1 MFQRRRPV
9 WCNVLGDTALSSYL
23 CGLDIGGTFTDCVL
37 IDEHGHLTIAKAPS
51 TPSNFA
57 EGVIEA
63 IERAAAKIGL
73 GMSELLSSISVL
85 AHGTTIGTNAIIQ
98 RRGAKV
104 GLVTTR
110 GHNDVI
116 HIMRGSRGLSGQ
128 DIKLIVHIP
137 ESSKPD
143 PLIPKRLIR
152 GVSERVDCCGKVVV
166 ELNESEARTAIT
178 ELRDAGCEA
187 LAICCLWSFL
197 EPKHELRLK
206 EIASEIA
213 PDLFITCSTEL
224 APKWGEYERT
234 TAVALNAYIGPTT
247 VGYVTRLDQQLKQ
260 LGYKPPLQITQCAGG
275 TITVRKAQEAPLLTL
290 DSGPVAGVTG
300 SVYLGELMGYP
311 NIITTDLGG
320 TSFDVGVIHNGA
332 PVVSYKSLVN
342 QYEYFLP
349 KVDVQTLGTGGGSKV
364 WIDRATKALRV
375 GPDSA
380 GADPGPVCYGKG
392 GTVPTTTDADLVLG
406 YLDPDNFAGGTMQ
419 LDLEAAKAALQRVAD
434 ELGMGL
440 YELASGVATIAE
452 FQMADLI
459 RKVTV
464 QKGLDPRDFVV
475 FAFGGAGPVHMG
487 VAARELGV
495 GKVIVPQGDTA
506 AVWCAFGAASADI
519 LHVNEK
525 VSIMSSPFEVE
536 RVNGI
541 LAELGG
547 LGRAHLLEDGVDTA
561 RHVFQYSIDMRHRGQ
576 INEVEVFLDD
586 GELDGARLEGLRER
600 FVQRYEQLYGHGAAL
615 HGARLEIVTFRCR
628 ASATSMKPR
637 LVAAT
642 SLSETLAADAQSG
655 CRDIYWAESKRVEPT
670 AIYDG
675 YKLIPGNTLEG
686 PCVVET
692 ATTSMVVHRQQRI
705 AVDALGNFV
714 IDSRI

>member
-1 MFQRRRPV
+1 M
-9 WCNVLGDTALSSYL
+9 ASYL

-37 IDEHGHLTIAKAPS
+37 IDDQGHLTIAKAPS
-51 TPSNFA
+51 TPGNFA
-57 EGVIEA
+57 AGVLAAIEA
-63 IERAAAKIGL
+63 AAVKAGTDTPA
-73 GMSELLSSISVL
+73 LLRDIRVL
-85 AHGTTIGTNAIIQ
+85 AHGTTVGTNAIIQ
-98 RRGAKV
+98 RRGAKI
-104 GLVTTR
+104 GLITTR

-143 PLIPKRLIR
+143 PLVPKRLIR
-152 GVSERVDCCGKVVV
+152 GVSERVDCFGKVVV
-166 ELNESEARTAIT
+166 DLNEEEARAAII

-197 EPKHELRLK
+197 EPAHEQRIKALAEEL
-206 EIASEIA
+206 A
-213 PDLFITCSTEL
+213 PDLYVTCSTEL

-247 VGYVTRLDQQLKQ
+247 VGYITRLDEQLKEM
-260 LGYKPPLQITQCAGG
+260 GYEPPLQITQCAGG
-275 TITVRKAQEAPLLTL
+275 TITVPKAQQAPLLTL
-290 DSGPVAGVTG
+290 DSGPVSGVTG

-311 NIITTDLGG
+311 NVITTDLGG
-320 TSFDVGVIHNGA
+320 TSFDVGVIHDGQ
-332 PVVSYKSLVN
+332 PVVSYKSLVH

-349 KVDVQTLGTGGGSKV
+349 KVDVQTLGTGGGSMV
-364 WIDRATKALRV
+364 RIDRTTRSLRV

-380 GADPGPVCYGKG
+380 GADPGPVCYGRG

-406 YLDPDNFAGGTMQ
+406 YLDADNFAGGSMK
-419 LDLEAAKAALQRVAD
+419 LDRDAAVKALS
-434 ELGMGL
+434 ELAAELDMDV

-495 GKVIVPQGDTA
+495 SKVIVPQGDTA

-519 LHVNEK
+519 LHVDEK
-525 VSIMSSPFEVE
+525 VNIMSSPFDLDV
-536 RVNGI
+536 VNGI
-541 LAELGG
+541 LAQLADD
-547 LGRAHLLEDGVDTA
+547 GRQHLLDDGVDRA
-561 RHVFQYSIDMRHRGQ
+561 RHEFQFSVDMRHRGQ
-576 INEVEVFLDD
+576 INEVEVFLDG
-586 GELDGARLEGLRER
+586 GELDTTGLEALRER
-600 FVQRYEQLYGHGAAL
+600 FVERYETLYGHGAAL
-615 HGARLEIVTFRCR
+615 RGARLEIVTFRCR
-628 ASATSMKPR
+628 ARATSQKPS
-637 LVAAT
+637 LVPAEQ
-642 SLSETLAADAQSG
+642 LSEVIADDAQSG
-655 CRDIYWAESKRVEPT
+655 TRDIYWAEWKRLEPT
-670 AIYDG
+670 PIYDG
-675 YKLIPGNTLEG
+675 YRLVPGNLLDG

-692 ATTSMVVHRQQRI
+692 TTTSVIVHPGQSI
-705 AVDALGNFV
+705 ALDALGNFV
-714 IDSRI
+714 IDSGAAG

>member
-1 MFQRRRPV
+1 M
-9 WCNVLGDTALSSYL
+9 SSYL

-37 IDEHGHLTIAKAPS
+37 MDESGQLTIAKAPS
-51 TPSNFA
+51 TPTNFA

-63 IERAAAKIGL
+63 ISRAAIKIGMDL
-73 GMSELLSSISVL
+73 PTLLDSITVL
-85 AHGTTIGTNAIIQ
+85 AHGTTVGTNTIIQ

-104 GLVTTR
+104 GLITTK

-116 HIMRGSRGLSGQ
+116 HIMRGSRGLAGQ

-137 ESSKPD
+137 ESSKPE

-152 GVSERVDCCGKVVV
+152 GVSERIDCFGKVVV
-166 ELNESEARTAIT
+166 ELNEDEARQAIID
-178 ELRDAGCEA
+178 LRDAGCQA

-197 EPKHELRLK
+197 EPKHELRIKQLAQ
-206 EIASEIA
+206 ELA
-213 PDLFITCSTEL
+213 PDLYVTCSSEL

-234 TAVALNAYIGPTT
+234 TAVALNAYIGPVT
-247 VGYVTRLDQQLKQ
+247 VGYVTRLDRQLKATG
-260 LGYKPPLQITQCAGG
+260 LKPPLQITQCAGG

-300 SVYLGELMGYP
+300 SVFLGALMNTP

-332 PVVSYKSLVN
+332 PIVSYKSLVH

-364 WIDRATKALRV
+364 RIDKVTRTLRV

-406 YLDPDNFAGGTMQ
+406 YLDPDNFAGGTIK
-419 LDLEAAKAALQRVAD
+419 LDRAAAAAALQILAD
-434 ELGMGL
+434 EIDMSLH
-440 YELASGVATIAE
+440 ELASGIATIAE

-459 RKVTV
+459 RKMTVT
-464 QKGLDPRDFVV
+464 KGLDPREFVV
-475 FAFGGAGPVHMG
+475 YAFGGAGPVHMG

-495 GKVIVPQGDTA
+495 AKVIVPQGDTA

-519 LHVNEK
+519 LHVDEQVN
-525 VSIMSSPFEVE
+525 IMSSPFDLA
-536 RVNGI
+536 RVNAL
-541 LAELGG
+541 LAG
-547 LGRAHLLEDGVDTA
+547 LHQKGRAHLLEDGVEA
-561 RHVFQYSIDMRHRGQ
+561 SRHHFRLSIDMRHRGQ
-576 INEVEVFLDD
+576 INEVEITLDS
-586 GELDGARLEGLRER
+586 GVLDQDALAQLRER
-600 FVQRYEQLYGHGAAL
+600 FVKRYEQLYGHGAAL
-615 HGARLEIVTFRCR
+615 HGARLEMVTFRCR
-628 ASATSMKPR
+628 SSAVSLKPK
-637 LVAAT
+637 LAAAT
-642 SLSETLAADAQSG
+642 TLTATIAADARTG
-655 CRDIYWAESKRVEPT
+655 TRDIYWAEYKRVAPT
-670 AIYDG
+670 PIFNG
-675 YKLIPGNTLEG
+675 YTLKPGNAIVG

-692 ATTSMVVHRQQRI
+692 TTTSMVVHPHQRI
-705 AVDALGNFV
+705 AVDAFGNFV
-714 IDSRI
+714 IDPNWT

>member
-1 MFQRRRPV
+1 M
-9 WCNVLGDTALSSYL
+9 SSYL

-37 IDEHGHLTIAKAPS
+37 IDEDGRLTIAKAPS
-51 TPSNFA
+51 TPGNFA

-63 IERAAAKIGL
+63 IGRAAARVDL
-73 GMSELLSSISVL
+73 DMEALLDSIAVL
-85 AHGTTIGTNAIIQ
+85 AHGTTVGTNAVIQ

-104 GLVTTR
+104 GLITTK

-137 ESSKPD
+137 ESSKPE

-152 GVSERVDCCGKVVV
+152 GVSERVDCFGKVVV
-166 ELNESEARTAIT
+166 ELNEDEAREAVVS
-178 ELRDAGCEA
+178 LRDAGCEA

-197 EPKHELRLK
+197 EPRHEQRIK
-206 EIASEIA
+206 AIAQEVA
-213 PDLFITCSTEL
+213 PELYVTCSTEL

-247 VGYVTRLDQQLKQ
+247 VGYVTRLDEQLKK
-260 LGYKPPLQITQCAGG
+260 LGYRHPLQITQCAGG

-290 DSGPVAGVTG
+290 DSGPVSGVTG
-300 SVYLGELMGYP
+300 SVYLGRVMGYP
-311 NIITTDLGG
+311 NVITTDLGG
-320 TSFDVGVIHNGA
+320 TSFDVGVIHEGE

-364 WIDRATKALRV
+364 WLDGAARTLRV

-392 GTVPTTTDADLVLG
+392 GEVPTTTDADLVLG
-406 YLDPDNFAGGTMQ
+406 YLDAENFAGGSMK
-419 LDLEAAKAALQRVAD
+419 LDRAAAEAALGKLAD
-434 ELGMGL
+434 ELGMSVL
-440 YELASGVATIAE
+440 ELASGVATIAE

-495 GKVIVPQGDTA
+495 SKVIVPQGDTA

-519 LHVNEK
+519 LHVNER
-525 VSIMSSPFEVE
+525 VSIMSSPFELE
-536 RVNGI
+536 RVNAI
-541 LAELGG
+541 LTELGE
-547 LGRAHLLEDGVDTA
+547 LGRAQLEADGVDA
-561 RHVFQYSIDMRHRGQ
+561 GRHQFRYSIDMRHRGQ
-576 INEVEVFLDD
+576 INEVEVDVD
-586 GELDGARLEGLRER
+586 AAELDQAALDGLRER
-600 FVQRYEQLYGHGAAL
+600 FVERYERLYGRGAAL
-615 HGARLEIVTFRCR
+615 RGARLEMVTFRCR
-628 ASATSMKPR
+628 ASATSLKPT
-637 LVAAT
+637 LVAA
-642 SLSETLAADAQSG
+642 ETLSDAIAPDARTG
-655 CRDIYWAESKRVEPT
+655 ERDIYWAEWRRVAPT
-670 AIYDG
+670 PIFDG
-675 YKLIPGNTLEG
+675 YGLVPGNALDG

-692 ATTSMVVHRQQRI
+692 ATTSIIVHPGQRVS
-705 AVDALGNFV
+705 VDALGNFV
-714 IDSRI
+714 IDTDTPEGDSA